1 MIASFLSIG
10 RYYQAGDPMRERRL
24 DPRTILPLVRKELRD
39 AFRNRWFIS
48 YTIAFAVLSLALA
61 YLSRVGTSMSGFSG
75 FGPTAAAMINLVI
88 LVVPLMSL
96 TIGAGSLT
104 VERERGMLAYLL
116 AQPIN
121 RVELI
126 LAKYLGL
133 ALALLGSLAI
143 GFGAAGA
150 ILARNADPAHL
161 RIFVH
166 LVGMSAILALAMLAV
181 GVFIST
187 LARRS
192 GAATGAAIL
201 AWLVL
206 VFLGDLGL
214 MGSAVLFRLQA
225 QDLFMLAIV
234 NPTQA
239 FKLAVIGGF
248 DSNLDVLGPAGLYA
262 VNTFGPYLSTL
273 LVGCLLAWLFIP
285 LLASIVVFS
294 RRPL

>member
-1 MIASFLSIG
+1 MADL
-10 RYYQAGDPMRERRL
+10 MRARRL
-24 DPRTILPLVRKELRD
+24 DPRTLLPLVRKELRD

-48 YTIAFAVLSLALA
+48 YTAAFAVLSLALA

-104 VERERGMLAYLL
+104 AERERGMLAYLL
-116 AQPIN
+116 AQPVN
-121 RVELI
+121 RIELI

-133 ALALLGSLAI
+133 AVALLGALAI

-150 ILARNADPAHL
+150 VLARNADPAHL

-166 LVGMSAILALAMLAV
+166 LVGLSAVLALAMLSV

-201 AWLVL
+201 TWLVL

-225 QDLFMLAIV
+225 QELFLLAV
-234 NPTQA
+234 LNPTQA

-262 VNTFGPYLSTL
+262 VNTFGQHLPPL
-273 LVGCLLAWLFIP
+273 LVGCLLAWLVIP
-285 LLASIVVFS
+285 LIGSIVVFS